1 MVSRPSLPFVSSRQA
16 EIIEIVARNGWG
28 YFRNQLSLNPKP
40 EEFRLPLPGVLR
52 QILIELG
59 PTFVK
64 LGQLLSTRPD
74 LLGPEYITALETLQ
88 SDVPGLSWLTIESIL
103 QEELGEG
110 LSQFAEIDP
119 VAIAAGSLGQV
130 HRGRLMDG
138 TIVAV
143 KVQRPGIRRTIEK
156 DLSGLEAIAELLSSN
171 LTGGGIGRAYD
182 LPGLAEEFRNSL
194 MDELDFRREARNT
207 DTLRTNLSESEI
219 WKAGQVLVPT
229 VYSALSSERVL
240 TLEWIEGVKLN
251 EAKLD
256 TKGREEIAALATQV
270 MMQQMFLNRFFH
282 ADPHPGNFLYVGC
295 DSEGKHRIALLD
307 CGMVA
312 MLDPRTQRII
322 TDLVVGVVYEQ
333 PRQVA
338 QAVRELGFARLE
350 VDIRALEAEF
360 DRLLRRFYTR
370 PLEAIN
376 LTELLNEALR
386 IPREKQI
393 QMPGTIGLFVKA
405 IANVEGIARQL
416 DPQFSFV
423 EVARPVVEKSLQ
435 QRVLS
440 TQGGAELARS
450 TLYFSQLALD
460 LPQRVDVLLDRLER
474 SELGLTWRWK
484 GQGDFE
490 KMARRGLKQLSLGI
504 IGVGCLLSGSI
515 LMAAM
520 ATASGSGTEAVPM
533 RSLFI
538 WGQGLLIVGVG
549 VNAWLVLK
557 LLRS

>member
-40 EEFRLPLPGVLR
+40 EEFSLPLPGVLR

-74 LLGPEYITALETLQ
+74 LLGPEYIIALETLQ
-88 SDVPGLSWLTIESIL
+88 SDVPGLEWSTIEAIL
-103 QEELGEG
+103 EEELGEE
-110 LSQFAEIDP
+110 LSQFVEIDP

-130 HRGRLMDG
+130 HRGSLKDG
-138 TIVAV
+138 TVIAI

-156 DLSGLEAIAELLSSN
+156 DLSGLKAIAELLDSGSSI
-171 LTGGGIGRAYD
+171 GGSSIGRAYD
-182 LPGLAEEFRNSL
+182 LPGLVEEFRNSL
-194 MDELDFRREARNT
+194 MDELDFRREASNT
-207 DTLRTNLSESEI
+207 QQLSKNLSDSSI
-219 WKAGQVLVPT
+219 WKAGQVCVPK
-229 VYSALSSERVL
+229 VYEHLSTERVL

-251 EAKLD
+251 DAAIDKAGKQEV
-256 TKGREEIAALATQV
+256 AALATQV

-282 ADPHPGNFLYVGC
+282 ADPHPGNFLYMGQ
-295 DSEGKHRIALLD
+295 DKDGHHRIALLD

-376 LTELLNEALR
+376 LTDLLNEALR

-393 QMPGTIGLFVKA
+393 QMPGTVGLFVKA

-450 TLYFSQLALD
+450 SLYLSQLALD
-460 LPQRVDVLLDRLER
+460 LPQRVNVLLDRLER
-474 SELGLTWRWK
+474 SELGLNWRWK
-484 GQGDFE
+484 GQEDFE
-490 KMARRGLKQLSLGI
+490 KVVRRGLKQLSLGI

-515 LMAAM
+515 LMA
-520 ATASGSGTEAVPM
+520 SFPTELGAVPP
-533 RSLFI
+533 RSLFF
-538 WGQGLLIVGVG
+538 WSQGLLVTGAG
-549 VNAWLVLK
+549 VNLWLILK